1 MAIRKKKVYKFSDE
15 AMAKDAIISLI
26 FGGLGLISIIFV
38 VVMGIVL
45 KGAVPFE
52 ISAFLLVAAIMGVT
66 GLIFALLSLG
76 DSDGGIH
83 GKRFAMVL
91 SLIDII
97 ILVVLYIV

>member
-1 MAIRKKKVYKFSDE
+1 MALRKKKVYKFSDE
-15 AMAKDAIISLI
+15 VMAKDAIISLI
-26 FGGLGLISIIFV
+26 FGGLGFISIIFV

-52 ISAFLLVAAIMGVT
+52 ISAFLLVAAIMAVT

-76 DSDGGIH
+76 DSDGGVLS
-83 GKRFAMVL
+83 KRTSFIL
-91 SLIDII
+91 SLIDIA